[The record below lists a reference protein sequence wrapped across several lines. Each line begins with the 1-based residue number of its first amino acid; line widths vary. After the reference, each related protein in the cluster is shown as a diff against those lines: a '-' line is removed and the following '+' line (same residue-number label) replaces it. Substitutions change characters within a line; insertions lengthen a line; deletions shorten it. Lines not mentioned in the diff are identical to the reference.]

1 MDFSELSRLASGHVE
16 ARIVQ
21 AAVQLGV
28 FDALENGPLEPLHI
42 ASALHTEARATEL
55 LLNSL
60 VAMQLLEKK
69 QNTFSLTPASRT
81 YLVTDRPQSLTGMIR
96 FDASLWHCWE
106 QLAEAVRSGKP
117 ARAPDMYQDDPR
129 ETETFIN
136 AMDSLVRAR
145 RDSEI
150 VATALD
156 WRGVAKLLDIGS
168 GPATYPIA
176 LCRKYP
182 QLRATIFELPA
193 TLDVTRRYVGAA
205 GMEERISLLEGD
217 YRTDLIPGHY
227 DLIFLSNIIHGE
239 SYDENQRLMAKLYA
253 NLSPG
258 GRLVVKDHVLD
269 TTRTQPAVGALFS
282 LLMLLTTQ
290 SGRCYGFDEIKA
302 WLEKAGFHQVTQID
316 LPPPLT
322 SALVI
327 GEKTFVA

>member
-1 MDFSELSRLASGHVE
+1 MDFSELSRIASGHVE

-28 FDALENGPLEPLHI
+28 FDALRNGPLEPIHV
-42 ASALHTEARATEL
+42 ASALHTEVRATEL

-60 VAMQLLEKK
+60 AAMQLLEKK
-69 QNTFSLTPASRT
+69 QNNFSLTAASKT
-81 YLVTDRPQSLTGMIR
+81 YLVSDGPQSLTGMIR
-96 FDASLWHCWE
+96 FDASLWNCWE
-106 QLAEAVRSGKP
+106 RLPETVRSGKP
-117 ARAPDMYQDDPR
+117 ARAPNMYQDDPR

-145 RDSEI
+145 GDSEI
-150 VATALD
+150 VAKALD
-156 WRGVAKLLDIGS
+156 WREVTELLDIGS

-182 QLRATIFELPA
+182 HLRATIFDLAA
-193 TLDVTRRYVGAA
+193 TLDITRRYVGTA
-205 GMEERISLLEGD
+205 GIEERIRLLTGD
-217 YRTDLIPGHY
+217 YRSDPIPGHY

-253 NLSPG
+253 NLSAG
-258 GRLVVKDHVLD
+258 GRVVVKDHILD
-269 TTRTQPAVGALFS
+269 PTRTQPPVGAIFS

-290 SGRCYGFDEIKA
+290 SGRCYGFDEIKT
-302 WLEKAGFHQVTQID
+302 WLENAGFHRVTQID

-322 SALVI
+322 SSLVI
-327 GEKTFVA
+327 GEK